1 MFVSGDIEW
10 LSDAGDWLLDL
21 VNLPCSVCV
30 SVDASNDARIHFQA
44 SLQMSLC
51 LNSTV

>member
-10 LSDAGDWLLDL
+10 LSDAGDWLRDL

-30 SVDASNDARIHFQA
+30 SVDASITSNVTL
-44 SLQMSLC
+44 SE
-51 LNSTV
+51 